1 MSIYKFLWIL
11 ISIKFSDLWQ
21 FESTILYNYLS
32 IPFSF
37 LCIFLYFCLLG
48 GYFEY
53 NSERILIVFFYKSKK
68 LLVKKRRS
76 EIWPLVLLLVGCW
89 LLVVGCWLLV
99 VLWFLISTLLISAFW
114 FLISV
119 FCFLLSALCSL
130 LSAFYLLLSALLS
143 ALCLLLSALCL
154 LLSAF
159 RIKPPHLL
167 PSNRIRSDTHQP
179 PHNAYHF
186 ASYILKSFPPALRR
200 HSRPIRIR
208 RKSGAGPE

>member
-76 EIWPLVLLLVGCW
+76 EIWPLVLLLLVAGCW
-89 LLVVGCWLLV
+89 LLVVGCFMISDLYFTDFC
-99 VLWFLISTLLISAFW
+99 FLISD
-114 FLISV
+114 
-119 FCFLLSALCSL
+119 FCFLLSAFCSL
-130 LSAFYLLLSALLS
+130 LSALCFLLTAFCSAFCALLTAFS
-143 ALCLLLSALCL
+143 SLLTALC
-154 LLSAF
+154 F
-159 RIKPPHLL
+159 PHQTA
-167 PSNRIRSDTHQP
+167 S
-179 PHNAYHF
+179 F
-186 ASYILKSFPPALRR
+186 ASIESNQ
-200 HSRPIRIR
+200 IRYTPTA
-208 RKSGAGPE
+208 S

>member
-32 IPFSF
+32 ILFSF

-68 LLVKKRRS
+68 LLVKKKRS

-89 LLVVGCWLLV
+89 L
-99 VLWFLISTLLISAFW
+99 FYDFW
-114 FLISV
+114 
-119 FCFLLSALCSL
+119 SL
-130 LSAFYLLLSALLS
+130 LSDFCS
-143 ALCLLLSALCL
+143 

-167 PSNRIRSDTHQP
+167 PSNRFRSDTHQP

>member
-89 LLVVGCWLLV
+89 LLVV
-99 VLWFLISTLLISAFW
+99 LWFLISTLLISAYCSLISNFY
-114 FLISV
+114 FLISAL
-119 FCFLLSALCSL
+119 CFLLTAFCSAFCALLTAFSSLLTALC
-130 LSAFYLLLSALLS
+130 F
-143 ALCLLLSALCL
+143 
-154 LLSAF
+154 
-159 RIKPPHLL
+159 PHQTA
-167 PSNRIRSDTHQP
+167 S
-179 PHNAYHF
+179 F
-186 ASYILKSFPPALRR
+186 ASIESNQ
-200 HSRPIRIR
+200 IRYTPTA
-208 RKSGAGPE
+208 S